1 MQYQT
6 EFTVGDEQTE
16 TLQPAFCAREEGR
29 VRPLR
34 GA

>member
-6 EFTVGDEQTE
+6 EFTLGDEQIDE
-16 TLQPAFCAREEGR
+16 LQPAFCAREEGR

>member
-1 MQYQT
+1 MQYQRKLT
-6 EFTVGDEQTE
+6 LGDEQTDE
-16 TLQPAFCAREEGR
+16 LQPAFCAREEGR